1 MAHGSGFWVLA
12 PSQDQPKL
20 LSPDLAVALFCLQ
33 TAVLPPEPEGEGR
46 PLHPKLCASPSLTY
60 SLLWAGLRARGQAF
74 EVKLGQSK
82 NFYLVVSLSLKWTQ
96 RYISLLLPVH
106 WAPGG
111 RVEIIRE
118 GGKTWQHFTLTL
130 EHSEGSSQMGLHN

>member
-33 TAVLPPEPEGEGR
+33 TAVPPPEPEGEGK
-46 PLHPKLCASPSLTY
+46 PLHPKPCASPSLTY
-60 SLLWAGLRARGQAF
+60 SLLWAGLGARGKGQAF

-82 NFYLVVSLSLKWTQ
+82 NFYLVVSLSLKWAQ

-111 RVEIIRE
+111 
-118 GGKTWQHFTLTL
+118 G
-130 EHSEGSSQMGLHN
+130 